1 MKKFKN
7 KNLIIAIKNSLS
19 GLKCVF
25 INHQHF
31 RIELIFA
38 FLVII
43 LSYIFDLSTY
53 EFLLIILAIF
63 FVLFS
68 EIINTLVEEILDI
81 IEPNYNEK
89 IKILKD
95 ISSGAVFVAVLFSL
109 IVGILIFGNK
119 LFLPIF

>member
-7 KNLIIAIKNSLS
+7 KNIFIAIKNSLS
-19 GLKCVF
+19 GLKHVF

-31 RIELIFA
+31 RIEIIFA

-43 LSYIFDLSTY
+43 LSYILDLSTY
-53 EFLLIILAIF
+53 EFLFIILAIF

-95 ISSGAVFVAVLFSL
+95 ISSGAVFITVLFSL
-109 IVGILIFGNK
+109 ILGIIIFTSK
-119 LFLPIF
+119 FKVF

>member
-7 KNLIIAIKNSLS
+7 KNIFIAIKNAVL
-19 GLKCVF
+19 GLNYVF
-25 INHQHF
+25 LNHRHF
-31 RIELIFA
+31 KIALIFA
-38 FLVII
+38 ILVIL
-43 LSYIFDLSTY
+43 LSYIFNLSIY

-95 ISSGAVFVAVLFSL
+95 ISSGAVFIAVLFSL
-109 IVGILIFGNK
+109 IVGILIFGSK